1 MKELYWCD
9 CCSNKKLDMET
20 NKLYDS
26 FFNCN
31 TQNNYVRHLS
41 TAKHLSSVAII
52 ESSSDKI
59 NCKWCNINYSVEG
72 YEQHKIR
79 NSKLWVFKK
88 SGALKTQRCNNF
100 YIGSHRFESLDEQ
113 MAFSNKPK
121 QKRTAVGKFSPV
133 TGVVRTKNKKQQNE
147 HVEEEE
153 EFISSDKEEKEE
165 EEAWSTKGDIIP
177 STDAEVDYT
186 ERPQFDEFCDTCSLA
201 VNYTYPIKIIDK
213 WDIKTCACPDS
224 DATDSD

>member
-41 TAKHLSSVAII
+41 TAKHLETIKNI
-52 ESSSDKI
+52 EKDSENI
-59 NCKWCNINYSVEG
+59 LCKHCNINYTKEG
-72 YEQHKIR
+72 YEVHKKR
-79 NSKLWVFKK
+79 NAKLWMFKK
-88 SGALKTQRCNNF
+88 GGALKKQKCNNF

-133 TGVVRTKNKKQQNE
+133 TGVVRTKNKKPQDE
-147 HVEEEE
+147 HVEE
-153 EFISSDKEEKEE
+153 EFISSEEEEEE

-186 ERPQFDEFCDTCSLA
+186 ERPQFDEFCDTCGYG

-213 WDIKTCACPDS
+213 WGIKTCACPDS
-224 DATDSD
+224 DDTDSD